1 MEAKVKISVIYDQ
14 GSSHFR
20 EDGFV
25 LTKNIFGVLDGVSA
39 PYSPNH
45 PPKKFFNGLSGGEMI
60 VRLVE
65 EFFSGTAILGKYGA
79 IDMPSNISKERLLE
93 EIVAVNQLILEETEI
108 ALGTDISIGELPGAT
123 FAFAQVEK
131 YITVVQGGDCMAV
144 IELRSGDIVV
154 TPNQVRG
161 HDQEMN
167 SKIEQIQRKIACD
180 LFKLPLEEIPEDKRS
195 QVRNRMWDIMYE
207 VLVKARN
214 EDVNNPKSPRGYA
227 LLNGQP
233 QLRKMMWKRV
243 FPAREVKNI
252 LLFSGG
258 IVPWSIMAKKDDNEI
273 GQEVLKEFKSKGLA
287 GLLISARH
295 TEEKNASVNYTNQAE
310 ATAIAL
316 CLDEDI

>member
-1 MEAKVKISVIYDQ
+1 
-14 GSSHFR
+14 
-20 EDGFV
+20 

-65 EFFSGTAILGKYGA
+65 EFFSGAAILGKYGA
-79 IDMPSNISKERLLE
+79 IDMPSNISKESSRERLLE
-93 EIVAVNQLILEETEI
+93 EIVAVNQLILEETEM
-108 ALGTDISIGELPGAT
+108 ALGTDINAGELPGAT

-144 IELRSGDIVV
+144 IELRNGDIVV

-167 SKIEQIQRKIACD
+167 SKIEEVQRKVAWD
-180 LFKLPLEEIPEDKRS
+180 LFKLPLEQVPEDKRS
-195 QVRNRMWDIMYE
+195 QVRSRMWDVMRD

-214 EDVNNPKSPRGYA
+214 EDINNPNSPRGYA

-252 LLFSGG
+252 LLFSDG
-258 IVPWSIMAKKDDNEI
+258 IVPWSIMAKEDDNEI
-273 GQEVLKEFKSKGLA
+273 GQEILKEFKIKGLA

-295 TEEKNASVNYTNQAE
+295 TEEKSASVNYTNQAE